1 MTQPAT
7 HVYYIP
13 YTGIRP
19 AQEAFS
25 GEIDGQSVESPAVPA
40 HRVFSALTI
49 AMDDPIN
56 TPETLV
62 SIAQMI
68 QEQDGVADATPTG
81 FFLLDG
87 AVAQPAVSD
96 FRDDVHALMVK
107 AYMAGMGDAKS
118 EFAGAASAAAWAS
131 RELASLAAPAPD
143 QEELE
148 LEEPKLNEQ
157 ERAAALEEP
166 AVS

>member
-1 MTQPAT
+1 MNQPAS

-19 AQEAFS
+19 AQEAIES
-25 GEIDGQSVESPAVPA
+25 EDASSPAVPA

-49 AMDDPIN
+49 AMDSPIN

-68 QEQDGVADATPTG
+68 QEQDGVVEATPTG

-87 AVAQPAVSD
+87 AVAKPEVSA
-96 FRDDVHALMVK
+96 FRDDVHALLVK
-107 AYMAGMGDAKS
+107 AYMVGMGDATS
-118 EFAGAASAAAWAS
+118 EFAGPASAAAWAD
-131 RELASLAAPAPD
+131 RELNSLAAPA
-143 QEELE
+143 
-148 LEEPKLNEQ
+148 EPEPV
-157 ERAAALEEP
+157 EP
-166 AVS
+166 AEPSVG